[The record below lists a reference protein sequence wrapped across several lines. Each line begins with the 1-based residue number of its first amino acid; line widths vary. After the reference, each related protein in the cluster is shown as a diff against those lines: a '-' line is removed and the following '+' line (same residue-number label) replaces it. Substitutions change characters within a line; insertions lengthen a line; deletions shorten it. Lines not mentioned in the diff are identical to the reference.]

1 MLHIKQIDAVSLRN
15 VTRQV
20 NAILSLSSFIF
31 KRQQNRSPNYGDVSL
46 QSRFDTSR
54 FDTR

>member
-31 KRQQNRSPNYGDVSL
+31 KRQQNRSLNYGDVSL
-46 QSRFDTSR
+46 QNRFDMSR

>member
-15 VTRQV
+15 ITRQV
-20 NAILSLSSFIF
+20 NAILSLNFFI

-46 QSRFDTSR
+46 RSRFDTSR